1 MVNHR
6 KSSRL
11 NQKPGE
17 LGGKPDQES
26 AGKFEGLRC
35 TVLVSKLLR
44 RGRPT
49 YIYIYMYIM
58 HEPMTINDY
67 QCYECHISY
76 TCWYNILFID
86 DAADDDDDEVD
97 VHDPFEL

>member
-1 MVNHR
+1 
-6 KSSRL
+6 
-11 NQKPGE
+11 
-17 LGGKPDQES
+17 
-26 AGKFEGLRC
+26 
-35 TVLVSKLLR
+35 
-44 RGRPT
+44 
-49 YIYIYMYIM
+49 MYIM

-86 DAADDDDDEVD
+86 DADDDDDDDEVD